1 MDMLRMPTASSSRSA
16 VRRRTAC
23 LAMALGLLAGGWALS
38 AQAFFLGGLPG
49 FYVPQTYHKFGAVYT
64 RTIVPGPTG
73 RPVYVEYDTSGKEA
87 REIGEAVGQFERA
100 KLMSADTFRA
110 YLKQQEDID
119 TRYPTSQ
126 VMSAAD
132 YRGKTFKTV
141 GGATINKKALAPST
155 LTVTVRADKE
165 LFDVNGNDLLLL
177 ELPIKNRVTP
187 SSSSKSLLLSEE
199 GNILAE
205 TANTIGFR
213 VGFFGKDG
221 KVSETMNR
229 DANAKIYGPM
239 PGVKVD
245 LGGFITGGVAST
257 DSEGKYK
264 MRYFLP
270 ACPGFF
276 FEFTTPAYLEL
287 QYKRFNPR
295 GGSHMVYYMTK
306 PDYDTCNG
314 LGLWSLDAAM
324 VVASIATPVKRAMDF
339 PVDLMVLDGTTT
351 LQNAKIGDVTEYSAE
366 TSDRKKTLQEKYDF
380 DGDEKP
386 ETVVPGKKVKKT
398 INGVEKEV
406 FVTTSVEEA
415 ELQGIYLSSRNA
427 GVPANT
433 EEDGPDFTRLID
445 VAADFQ
451 NRGLLQSIS
460 KEDLKDTDIY
470 VFRESNGQLVAER
483 RGLHEDELYKN
494 YSGVD
499 ESAGAFRYTIQLRG
513 STENYYSIAGRTGEA
528 NFAKWQSA
536 GGFKEE
542 FQKRSANHLKAGE
555 QVRIIAINRPTGYIG
570 SARIQLKSSLTG
582 NSIDVNDQQIV
593 MGPPKLKIWAER
605 KNKIEKGMTKGE
617 LKKQLIGNEGAG
629 LGSDI
634 SIAIYTDW
642 TDSDGSPLPEEL
654 ADYGYTGRLAAV
666 VSANRLAPAG
676 ANSLSQ
682 FKIKPGQ
689 QVQVIRLPE
698 QVLGKQH
705 LYLQVAGQPE
715 NRNPDFSTG
724 SGKGIL
730 QYRPKHYV
738 PVIVPVND
746 EEASEISRQAYRKVR
761 DANPQL
767 DLKKPEPIYQWVARP
782 EMQFS
787 LYELNLKEVRRKD
800 YADKVTNALNQK
812 TPSFASSDTYIGIVY
827 DLLKSAAGALESWAF
842 EGEQQLVFAFGEQE
856 VKATIGKDQ
865 NLAFENIEHLA
876 KLDPEDFLTMRL
888 YANNDVNNVLME
900 FAFEHLDL
908 QSSILGYNDQNDDT
922 WYVTADDPT
931 VPLRATLLGYADRN
945 PKIKRP
951 LTLSWKVEGDGSMAT
966 PTQND
971 SDLGIFSNTL
981 TLPNKAGSKAVVR
994 AMLRESETEAAFKK
1008 VEVLPGKPASI
1019 DIVASGKAA
1028 AMESDRLSLT
1038 VTVKDAS
1045 GNPVADGTSV
1055 DMGVNQDALMPEYQ
1069 PSTVNGV
1076 ATVTL
1081 TGNAFAVPDA
1091 KLTAKSGTIIK
1102 EFDFAVE
1109 GLTVKLDGSPSQF
1122 LLGQEG
1128 TAQVVVTTSSGKPA
1142 AGVLVTVSSDLG
1154 YFKESQY
1161 ETDASGRI
1169 TPTFFAGQMTG
1180 PGKWK
1185 VRAGFAGGTEH
1196 SFTVKSPE
1204 GGGASEAD
1212 VRDLMVLGDRPNGGA
1227 VTYNRYDGT
1236 AINLEYETQ
1245 GDLSVKGAAGRAVQV
1260 RLGDMSDP
1268 NLEPLLAYYMNDLED
1283 AGLDDDYPNR
1293 VLSDV
1298 PDELGLHTGVA
1309 FDVTVA
1315 RDNPLG
1321 RGTSYEFDGTSKIEL
1336 KAASTVQ
1343 KGGQTGFRIDFK
1355 AVANGE
1361 IFNLGGGQRLSFSGT
1376 TLRYEVDTDGGTFSV
1391 EKPAVS
1397 LNSWHS
1403 VGGRYVDG
1411 QLELEV
1417 DGTKV
1422 ASAAT
1427 GTLQYTSGS
1436 LLLGQGFKGKL
1447 NSFKLYDWNAQ
1458 PLVKLPGDA
1467 QQTTLTLPASG
1478 TSNLAV
1484 QSTGQLGALQSGSS
1498 LRAVRVAI
1506 TVDGVRQFVSVL
1518 STKAYIELAGQYL
1531 DSSADAPPINVAGLQ
1546 YQPLPWYAGL
1556 TIAPLEYM
1564 IPKAYAEESSGV
1576 WGFLKAAVNFLIP
1589 LEDFKVLGEQ
1599 LYYLA
1604 TGDWEKFDAVQLTLA
1619 ALGVSTVFP
1628 VMKPLKLVL
1637 APIQRFVK
1645 LYGKNPI
1652 VKALAAV
1659 VGRAAEEAAK
1669 GRTEKL
1675 VALLPYLLTVVEML
1689 ESPDG
1694 PAAILSMVEA
1704 IESPDDLWGWIEY
1717 FTMPTEGWEGD
1728 EMPSVAL
1735 NATARPDVD
1744 RVMDSAVEFFVPM
1757 ALAKKKTSANRA
1769 DGKKMA
1775 DALAAA
1781 TKAAGSPK
1789 DLSALFKELV
1799 KTLKDPS
1806 ASPMRKL
1813 VHSKALVIAGLG
1825 AIKGAGVSAVKG
1837 MVSGR
1842 PDDRVSRPLL
1852 AAVITHIQT
1861 REMNGSFPKTLN
1873 KEKIWTLYGLALVS
1887 NNPTQRHGGT
1897 FQLMMLAYLDALNE
1911 FAQEPA
1917 VRDLEAVQNIVYITP
1932 EGKKMPAYERRVDI
1946 VLGTDKKQEWYEVK
1960 SLLNAR
1966 YIPSGFKAKSSY
1978 HREFYADLLASYGLI
1993 DGVEV
1998 KASWRFHAF
2007 TSTDKK
2013 TSGPTSAQFSKFGPR
2028 KYLCEPMAEVSPNL
2042 TLEKPLLIEDAL
2054 QKACNLSQNVALMNN
2069 RTIIKDVLTSK
2080 VFTDEF
2086 KEVLEKMGGLDD

>member
-1 MDMLRMPTASSSRSA
+1 MDMLPMPTASSPRSA
-16 VRRRTAC
+16 VRRRTVL

-38 AQAFFLGGLPG
+38 AQAFFSLGMIPGL
-49 FYVPQTYHKFGAVYT
+49 YVPQMYYKFGAVYT
-64 RTIVPGPTG
+64 RTIVPGPNG
-73 RPVYVEYDTSGKEA
+73 RPVYVEYGTSGKEA

-100 KLMSADTFRA
+100 KVMPGDSYRA
-110 YLKQQEDID
+110 LLKRKDE
-119 TRYPTSQ
+119 TRERYPTSE
-126 VMSAAD
+126 VMTAAA

-141 GGATINKKALAPST
+141 TGDTINKPGLDDGV
-155 LTVTVRADKE
+155 LTVLVRPDKE
-165 LFDVNGNDLLLL
+165 LFSTDGKDLLLL
-177 ELPIKNRVTP
+177 QLNIKDGVTP
-187 SSSSKSLLLSEE
+187 SASSKSLLLSPE
-199 GNILAE
+199 GDILAQ

-221 KVSETMNR
+221 KVSDTLLR
-229 DANAKIYGPM
+229 DRDAKIYGPM
-239 PGVKVD
+239 AGVGITLGSHV
-245 LGGFITGGVAST
+245 LGGYGLT
-257 DSEGKYK
+257 DSQGKYS
-264 MRYFLP
+264 MNYFLP
-270 ACPGFF
+270 PCPGFF
-276 FEFTTPAYLEL
+276 FEYTTAAYLEL

-324 VVASIATPVKRAMDF
+324 IVASIATPMKRAMDF
-339 PVDLMVLDGTTT
+339 PVDLMVIDGTATVK
-351 LQNAKIGDVTEYSAE
+351 NAKVSDSTAYSAE
-366 TSDRKKTLQEKYDF
+366 TSDRERYLQEKYDF

-386 ETVVPGKKVKKT
+386 EFVVPGKKVTKT
-398 INGVEKEV
+398 VDGKSKEV
-406 FVTTSVEEA
+406 FVATSVKEA
-415 ELQGIYLSSRNA
+415 ELQGIYLSSRYDSA
-427 GVPANT
+427 PANT
-433 EEDGPDFTRLID
+433 EETAPDFTRLID
-445 VAADFQ
+445 TAPDFKD
-451 NRGLLQSIS
+451 RGLLDSIT

-483 RGLHEDELYKN
+483 RGLHEDELYKS

-499 ESAGAFRYTIQLRG
+499 EAKEAFRFSIQLRG
-513 STENYYSIAGRTGEA
+513 SVENYYAISGRTGEA
-528 NFAKWQSA
+528 AFAKWQSA

-542 FQKRSANHLKAGE
+542 FQKRTANHLKAGE

-570 SARIQLKSSLTG
+570 SKTFQLQSSLSG
-582 NSIDVNDQQIV
+582 NMINVNSQLIQ
-593 MGPPKLKIWAER
+593 MGPPNLKVWAER
-605 KNKIEKGMTKGE
+605 KSKIEAGMTKGE
-617 LKKQLIGNEGAG
+617 QKKQLIGNEGAG

-642 TDSDGSPLPEEL
+642 RDADGSPLPEEL
-654 ADYGYTGRLAAV
+654 ADYGYTGRMAKIVAA
-666 VSANRLAPAG
+666 NQLAPVG

-689 QVQVIRLPE
+689 QVQVIQLPE
-698 QVLGKQH
+698 KVLAKQH

-761 DANPQL
+761 DANPQF

-800 YADKVTNALNQK
+800 YADKVTNVLNQK

-856 VKATIGKDQ
+856 VKATIGKGQ
-865 NLAFENIEHLA
+865 NLEFENIEHLA
-876 KLDPEDFLTMRL
+876 KLDTEDFLSMRL

-922 WYVTADDPT
+922 WYVSSDDPT
-931 VPLRATLLGYADRN
+931 VPLRAILLGYADRN
-945 PKIKRP
+945 PKIKKP
-951 LTLSWKVEGDGSMAT
+951 LTLSWKVEGDGSMAI

-981 TLPNKAGSKAVVR
+981 TLPTKAGSKAVVR

-1028 AMESDRLSLT
+1028 AMESDRLTLT
-1038 VTVKDAS
+1038 VTVKDAA

-1055 DMGVNQDALMPEYQ
+1055 DMSVNQDALMPAYQ
-1069 PSTVNGV
+1069 PGTVNGV

-1091 KLTAKSGTIIK
+1091 KLTTKSGTITK
-1102 EFDFAVE
+1102 DFNFAIE

-1122 LLGQEG
+1122 LLGQEA
-1128 TAQVVVTTSSGKPA
+1128 TAQIVVTTNSGKPA

-1196 SFTVKSPE
+1196 NFTVKSPE
-1204 GGGASEAD
+1204 GGGAAEAD

-1236 AINLEYETQ
+1236 AINLEHETH
-1245 GDLSVKGAAGRAVQV
+1245 GDLSVKGNAGRAVQI

-1283 AGLDDDYPNR
+1283 TGFDDDFPNR
-1293 VLSDV
+1293 VISDV

-1309 FDVTVA
+1309 FDVAVA
-1315 RDNPLG
+1315 KDHPLG

-1336 KAASTVQ
+1336 KTASTVQ

-1417 DGTKV
+1417 DGAKV
-1422 ASAAT
+1422 TSAAT

-1458 PLVKLPGDA
+1458 PLVKLPGDV

-1478 TSNLAV
+1478 TANLAV
-1484 QSTGQLGALQSGSS
+1484 QSTGQLGTLQSGSS

-1518 STKAYIELAGQYL
+1518 STKAYIELAAQYL
-1531 DSSADAPPINVAGLQ
+1531 ETSADAPPINVVGLRSEL
-1546 YQPLPWYAGL
+1546 LPWYVGL
-1556 TIAPLEYM
+1556 TIAPLEHM
-1564 IPKAYAEESSGV
+1564 IPKAYAEESSGA
-1576 WGFLKAAVNFLIP
+1576 WGFLKTAVNFLIP

-1604 TGDWEKFDAVQLTLA
+1604 TSDWEKFDAMQLTLA

-1637 APIQRFVK
+1637 APLQKFVR

-1675 VALLPYLLTVVEML
+1675 VALLPYFLIVVEML

-1694 PAAILSMVEA
+1694 PAAILAMVEA
-1704 IESPDDLWGWIEY
+1704 IESPDDLWGWIEF
-1717 FTMPTEGWEGD
+1717 FTLPVEGWEGD
-1728 EMPSVAL
+1728 EIPSVAL
-1735 NATARPDVD
+1735 NPAETPASERMVA
-1744 RVMDSAVEFFVPM
+1744 SAVEFLVPS
-1757 ALAKKKTSANRA
+1757 AHAKKKLPANRQN
-1769 DGKKMA
+1769 GK
-1775 DALAAA
+1775 DAAEALVAAVKGA
-1781 TKAAGSPK
+1781 NSPK
-1789 DLSALFKELV
+1789 DFSALFKELV
-1799 KTLKDPS
+1799 KVLKDPS

-1813 VHSKALVIAGLG
+1813 VHSKALIISGVG
-1825 AIKGAGVSAVKG
+1825 AIKGAGVNAVKG
-1837 MVSGR
+1837 IVLPRGE
-1842 PDDRVSRPLL
+1842 DRISRPMLV
-1852 AAVITHIQT
+1852 AIITYIQT
-1861 REMNGSFPKTLN
+1861 REGEQAFPKGMTD
-1873 KEKIWTLYGLALVS
+1873 KILTLYGLALVS
-1887 NNPTQRHGGT
+1887 TNETQRQGGT
-1897 FQLMMLAYLDALNE
+1897 FQLIMLAYLQALHE
-1911 FAQEPA
+1911 FGGNAK
-1917 VRDLEAVQNIVYITP
+1917 VKDLEAVQDIIYKNNSGTN
-1932 EGKKMPAYERRVDI
+1932 MPKYQRRVDI
-1946 VLGTDKKQEWYEVK
+1946 VLEDKEGQQWYEVK
-1960 SLLNAR
+1960 SLLDAR
-1966 YIPSGFKAKSSY
+1966 YIPSNFQTGTKY
-1978 HREFYADLLASYGLI
+1978 HREFYADLLASYGLL
-1993 DGVEV
+1993 EPLKV
-1998 KASWRFHAF
+1998 KAYWRFHAF
-2007 TSTDKK
+2007 TSQDKK
-2013 TSGPTSAQFSKFGPR
+2013 TSGPSTARFNSFNPR
-2028 KYLCEPMAEVSPNL
+2028 KHLCEPMKDVSSAK
-2042 TLEKPLLIEDAL
+2042 TLGDIKWKESVLEA
-2054 QKACNLSQNVALMNN
+2054 ACKVSQDVKLMNN
-2069 RTIIKDVLTSK
+2069 RTILVDILKSK
-2080 VFTDEF
+2080 EFTEEF
-2086 KEVLEKMGGLDD
+2086 KKILEDVGGLD